1 MGHRR
6 DVRGALLVVS
16 VCVVALLA
24 GLPFAGAD
32 LVLNGGFEDVDISPL
47 AWLVAPP
54 GQLTNWTITPGRID
68 VADKAWWDP
77 AEGDQSVDLN
87 HGGPGTISQ
96 NLLTEAGATYQIDFA
111 LTGNWR
117 GPPDTKS
124 MQVWWDGNMVGQFD
138 ITEPVGWSTSN
149 MNWQYYRI
157 SNMIASGSSTTLE
170 FVSLTPGEGGPIL
183 DDVSVTPEPGTLALM
198 ALGLAGL
205 VAARRRRK
213 DEDE

>member
-1 MGHRR
+1 MGYRR
-6 DVRGALLVVS
+6 HVRGALLVVS
-16 VCVVALLA
+16 VCVVALLV

-32 LVLNGGFEDVDISPL
+32 LVLNGGFEDVDISPFDYL
-47 AWLVAPP
+47 TVPP
-54 GQLTNWTITPGRID
+54 TQLTHWTITPGRID
-68 VADKAWWDP
+68 LVDKDWWDP
-77 AEGDQSVDLN
+77 AEGDQSIDLN
-87 HGGPGTISQ
+87 HAGPGSLSQ
-96 NLLTEAGATYQIDFA
+96 NLLTEAGATYDIDFA

-124 MQVWWDGNMVGQFD
+124 MEVWWDGAKVAQFD
-138 ITEPVGWSTSN
+138 ITEPTGWSTSN

-157 SNMIASGSSTTLE
+157 SNMTASSSSTTLK
-170 FVSLTPGEGGPIL
+170 FVSLTAGEGGPVL

-213 DEDE
+213 EDAE